1 MRVCL
6 LAPLWNKGVHIRG
19 WIEELAQRGVDSFTV
34 SDSEVNRL
42 PDFNYLKDSDSKLVR
57 LKLKYGITNPSEV
70 IRGKFL
76 GSDFA
81 WRFHGHRVRSRL
93 KGWKIDLVHAH
104 YLDPFSV
111 LARYTGFEPWL
122 ASAWGS
128 DLEKV
133 QNDRGAADRV
143 SWALSQAA
151 LVHVET
157 RRQGRILES
166 IGLSRERIFVRNW
179 GVRTDIFRPG
189 PSNQSLRLRLGIVS
203 DEIVLISLR
212 GHEENYCIGDILRAI
227 VHLRRTVPQ
236 VRLIVGSSG
245 SQTSHLVELAKQLG
259 IDDRVLFVG
268 DLAHDSLTNYYQTA
282 DMYVQAPLTDG
293 VSYTLLEAMSSGLPV
308 ITTGTGDTA
317 ENVQDGENGL
327 FFPVARPDVLAEKIA
342 RLASDRKARSAL
354 GERARHWVIKN
365 CDRKESFD
373 LFVSK
378 YRELLNA
385 H

>member
-1 MRVCL
+1 M
-6 LAPLWNKGVHIRG
+6 HIRG

-34 SDSEVNRL
+34 SDSEANGL
-42 PDFNYLKDSDSKLVR
+42 PDFNYLKDSDGKLR
-57 LKLKYGITNPSEV
+57 GQKLRYGITNPTEV

-81 WRFHGHRVRSRL
+81 WRFHGQRIRSRL
-93 KGWKIDLVHAH
+93 RGWNAALVHAH

-111 LARYTGFEPWL
+111 LAQYTRFKPWL

-133 QNDRGAADRV
+133 QTDRNAAERV
-143 SWALSQAA
+143 SLALSQAT

-157 RRQGRILES
+157 QRQAQILES
-166 IGLSRERIFVRNW
+166 VGVQKERIFVRNW
-179 GVRTDIFRPG
+179 GVRTDVFRPG
-189 PSNQSLRLRLGIVS
+189 QPDQSLRSKLGINS

-212 GHEENYCIGDILRAI
+212 GHEENYCIDDIIRATA
-227 VHLRRTVPQ
+227 HLKGTGPH
-236 VRLIVGSSG
+236 VRLLVGSSG
-245 SQTSHLVELAKQLG
+245 SQTSDLTQLSRQLG
-259 IDDRVLFVG
+259 IEDRVLFVG
-268 DLAHDSLTNYYQTA
+268 DLAHETLPNYYRSA
-282 DMYVQAPLTDG
+282 DMYVQAPRMDG

-308 ITTGTGDTA
+308 ITTGAGDTL

-327 FFPVARPDVLAEKIA
+327 VFPTARSDILAEKIA
-342 RLASDRKARSAL
+342 RLASDRNARLAF
-354 GERARHWVIKN
+354 GQRARQWVLKN

-378 YRELLNA
+378 YRELLNT